1 MLVYVVLQRDAAVA
15 PNGTVHALLLPSA
28 DGEWEE
34 LSVGPSQ
41 FAGAGFGV
49 FPRSTARLDWGAL
62 ETPVLM
68 PYLGL
73 ETVVQ
78 DAHLLKLLLRVLQ
91 GNFVPLTAGEVA
103 AAGGGQLVADGL
115 CAVPPAAFGGRRRGA
130 PPPPLAPGTEL
141 LQVAHTCAANAFKG
155 KVQSLS
161 AGRGEVCYLLSE
173 EVQGVLGLGG
183 EGRGH
188 LWQLLLLHMQHQHAD
203 RNLATHVAH
212 VWRKEEGY
220 VLINAHPAFAEPV
233 SLVGMINEPPAGEAP
248 TTRMIQAYARLLD
261 DADPLLAARGLRQPD
276 GAREAWEAHTL
287 PPQGAAPPPRGV
299 PHPLSERMV
308 LYCTTRKAY
317 REGSEIS
324 VDYGVS
330 YSRDYASSKH
340 RATPALYKVPSDEM
354 CPRDCARARWP
365 QLPGWHNPDMQPRR
379 RPLFRKDASCGGAI
393 LVCPDDPALV
403 RRRKQ
408 ALGIDDEAAAEP
420 LGTPPKQRLPPA
432 PPSIATVFAK
442 RKRVA

>member
-115 CAVPPAAFGGRRRGA
+115 CAV
-130 PPPPLAPGTEL
+130 
-141 LQVAHTCAANAFKG
+141 
-155 KVQSLS
+155 
-161 AGRGEVCYLLSE
+161 CYLLSE
-173 EVQGVLGLGG
+173 EVQADPHLPAETVGGDCWLGLGD
-183 EGRGH
+183 R
-188 LWQLLLLHMQHQHAD
+188 QHQHAD

-276 GAREAWEAHTL
+276 GAREAWVAHTL

-299 PHPLSERMV
+299 PHSLSERMV